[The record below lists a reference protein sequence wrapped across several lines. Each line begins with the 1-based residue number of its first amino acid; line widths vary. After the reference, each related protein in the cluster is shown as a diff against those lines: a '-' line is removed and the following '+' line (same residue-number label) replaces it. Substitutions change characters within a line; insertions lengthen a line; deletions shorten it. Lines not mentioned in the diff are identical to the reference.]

1 MRPTRPRVEDKRET
15 NERQTGDK
23 EGKSCDQPDPEWETS
38 GRQMKDKCRKSCDQP
53 DPEWETSGRQMK
65 DKWETSEG
73 NHATN
78 QTQSGRPNTLRT
90 QARRHSQNH
99 TTKASNPF

>member
-15 NERQTGDK
+15 NERQMG
-23 EGKSCDQPDPEWETS
+23 
-38 GRQMKDKCRKSCDQP
+38 DKCRKSCDQP

-78 QTQSGRPNTLRT
+78 TTQSGRQVETNERPMED
-90 QARRHSQNH
+90 
-99 TTKASNPF
+99 K

>member
-1 MRPTRPRVEDKRET
+1 MRPTGPRVGDKWKQMKDKGETSEDQPDPEWET
-15 NERQTGDK
+15 SGRQMKEKTGDK

-38 GRQMKDKCRKSCDQP
+38 GRQMRKSCDQP

-78 QTQSGRPNTLRT
+78 QTQSGR
-90 QARRHSQNH
+90 QAGD
-99 TTKASNPF
+99 K